1 MRATVILGPT
11 LPTQTLSPAG
21 NGGGGGQGSGEG
33 SAKGAGALQNRH
45 LSLGAS
51 VPHNCPCPEPGPT
64 WDVFRSPCWH
74 RPGSLACPG
83 EPASY
88 FSPLARP
95 VLLCPGSGL
104 SRAAREPSGGGP
116 PRFILRLALRA
127 ASWPEPP
134 QERPGDLKG
143 EQEGGLTRGLGNTP
157 GTLASSPGPAREAL
171 CPVKT
176 GQSSSGLSTAGTCT
190 RPLIRPLLHQQVPAR
205 PLPQA
210 LKRCQS
216 LPCCKSL
223 RCQEKTGQPHP
234 LRKQR
239 RQLHRGVAP
248 EAGPAVGAGV

>member
-88 FSPLARP
+88 FPPLARP

-134 QERPGDLKG
+134 SGEARGSERRAGGWAHTGPREHPRHFGFQSRASEGSPVPGEDRA
-143 EQEGGLTRGLGNTP
+143 EQQWAVYCWHVHSPTHPATP
-157 GTLASSPGPAREAL
+157 SSTSASQASAPGPEEVPVATLLQEPPVPGEDRATPPLKEAEE
-171 CPVKT
+171 
-176 GQSSSGLSTAGTCT
+176 TA
-190 RPLIRPLLHQQVPAR
+190 
-205 PLPQA
+205 
-210 LKRCQS
+210 S
-216 LPCCKSL
+216 
-223 RCQEKTGQPHP
+223 
-234 LRKQR
+234 QR
-239 RQLHRGVAP
+239 SCS
-248 EAGPAVGAGV
+248 